1 MSRSFKKAIITIS
14 KKLQGNAHRV
24 VRRRVK
30 EQLRAL
36 DVATSEDDDLA
47 VIEADTRE
55 LGLEEW
61 GTKLGMEFESI
72 DALSDNEEDREEW
85 RKYRRK
91 ERRK

>member
-14 KKLQGNAHRV
+14 KKLQENAHRV

-36 DVATSEDDDLA
+36 DVATFEDDDLA